1 MDTHTKTHNRH
12 VETLHRHM
20 HTHTVLLLFCG
31 DFPLNPI
38 LFFSL
43 ALTPVQWNSAQEEK
57 KPKEMLHV
65 IEKRTQHFVKAAY
78 CCCCAEFFDKA
89 TLLFF
94 DKATSSHLAPILRY
108 CYSTVVSD
116 LHHIKIVSLVV
127 MNNQR

>member
-65 IEKRTQHFVKAAY
+65 SEKQNTIFCQSSILPLLCRV
-78 CCCCAEFFDKA
+78 
-89 TLLFF
+89 LFF
-94 DKATSSHLAPILRY
+94 DKATSSHLAPIQHY
-108 CYSTVVSD
+108 CYSTLSSYRD
-116 LHHIKIVSLVV
+116 TTHTHARTHLL
-127 MNNQR
+127 NNPPARD